1 MVQLVD
7 NPPAM
12 QETCFLCLDLKDF
25 LEKGKLSTSV
35 FWLGEFWP
43 AAIPYFTQKNNL
55 EGARFSDKQI
65 QINLEINGAAIR

>member
-12 QETCFLCLDLKDF
+12 QETYFLCLDLKDF

-35 FWLGEFWP
+35 FWLGEFCGLYSPWGHKESDTTERLL
-43 AAIPYFTQKNNL
+43 FTLYCLKKYAFQ
-55 EGARFSDKQI
+55 
-65 QINLEINGAAIR
+65 